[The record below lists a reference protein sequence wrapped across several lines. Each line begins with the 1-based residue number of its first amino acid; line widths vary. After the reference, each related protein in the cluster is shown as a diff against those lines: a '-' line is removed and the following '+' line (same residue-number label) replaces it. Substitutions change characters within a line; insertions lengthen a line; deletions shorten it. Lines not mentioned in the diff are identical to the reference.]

1 MALQVMLRQDL
12 IIETA
17 FNTQVNGSMSGSDY
31 FVLCILIDLTRVRF
45 IFLDSWLK
53 HDNCYRTNSFK
64 HQKKYFILDLQ
75 N

>member
-45 IFLDSWLK
+45 IFLDSWPSMIIAIAQIHL
-53 HDNCYRTNSFK
+53 NT
-64 HQKKYFILDLQ
+64 KKNILF
-75 N
+75 

>member
-1 MALQVMLRQDL
+1 MTLQVMFRQDL
-12 IIETA
+12 NIETA
-17 FNTQVNGSMSGSDY
+17 FNTQVNGSMSDGVY

-53 HDNCYRTNSFK
+53 HDNCYRTNLFE
-64 HQKKYFILDLQ
+64 HQKIFLDLQ